1 MNIDWN
7 AYRHFAQQH
16 FPDLLQPRAIDSHK
30 GSHGTAGIIG
40 GNVGMSGAVIMTAK
54 AALKLGA
61 GKVKIG
67 FVQEHL
73 PMPILESQPE
83 IMLYTAQE
91 LLQQQDISAWA
102 IGCGMGTD
110 ANAFHILQ
118 TLSESH
124 LQKPVVWDA
133 DALNLL
139 SQYTKFHILLKP
151 NHILTPHPTEAAR
164 LLQQKTAEIQ
174 AQRTL
179 AALSLYQQYQC
190 ISVLKGHHT
199 LVQITDTQY
208 YLNESGNAGLAT
220 AGSGDVLAGIMVSLL
235 AQGMDSAQAACA
247 AVWLHGVAA
256 EILALQQIGP
266 IGMVATELID
276 AARLLRNQLLMADN

>member
-7 AYRHFAQQH
+7 RYRIFAQQH
-16 FPDLLQPRAIDSHK
+16 FPDLLTPRAQESHK
-30 GSHGTAGIIG
+30 GTHGTVGIIG
-40 GNVGMSGAVIMTAK
+40 GNLGMSGSIIMAAK

-67 FVQEHL
+67 FVQNTL
-73 PMPILESQPE
+73 PMPVLESQPE
-83 IMLYTAQE
+83 IMLYTAPE
-91 LLQQQDISAWA
+91 LLQQQDISAWV

-110 ANAFHILQ
+110 TNAVNILQ
-118 TLSESH
+118 TLSENH

-139 SQYTKFHILLKP
+139 TEHIKFHILLKP
-151 NHILTPHPTEAAR
+151 HHIITPHPTEAAR
-164 LLQQKTAEIQ
+164 LLHQKTATIQ

-179 AALSLYQQYQC
+179 AAFNLYQQYQC
-190 ISVLKGHHT
+190 ISVLKGHQT

-208 YLNESGNAGLAT
+208 YLNESGNTGLAT
-220 AGSGDVLAGIMVSLL
+220 AGSGDVLAGMMVSLL
-235 AQGMDSAQAACA
+235 AQGMDCAQAACA

-276 AARLLRNQLLMADN
+276 AARLLRNQLLVTDN